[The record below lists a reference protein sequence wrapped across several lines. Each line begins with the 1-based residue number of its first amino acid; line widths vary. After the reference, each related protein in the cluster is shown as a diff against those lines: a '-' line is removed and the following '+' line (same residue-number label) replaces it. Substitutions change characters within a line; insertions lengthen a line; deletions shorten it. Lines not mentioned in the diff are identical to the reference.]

1 MRTVFSLWCLLGLF
15 NAVNAQQDSSGVYL
29 TIADFQ
35 QQKLAYAI
43 NRRTQKH
50 KIKQTSFSDQKFIKV
65 VHNDS
70 VITLLKSEVFG
81 YQDCKGVP
89 HRFIDKVNYVILNP
103 SEYILI
109 YKHEIRA
116 HKQSEL
122 HYMFSRGIEGNV
134 YKLTKE
140 NLKRA
145 FSDQP
150 EFQKKIDEVFTR
162 DTELTRYDKATKTY
176 LINWLYGRIKA

>member
-15 NAVNAQQDSSGVYL
+15 NTVYAQQDSSGVYL

-43 NRRTQKH
+43 NCRTQKH